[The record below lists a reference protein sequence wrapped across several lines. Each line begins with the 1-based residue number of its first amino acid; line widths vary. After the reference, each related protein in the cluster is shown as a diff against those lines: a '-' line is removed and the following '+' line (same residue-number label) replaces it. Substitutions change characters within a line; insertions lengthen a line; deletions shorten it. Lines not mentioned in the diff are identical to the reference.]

1 MATVNETIKAS
12 RIFLLDQNGGIT
24 EQTSASVTAETEAK
38 TGYKGTF
45 KEAHVIFDLASS
57 TNASRYKVQSIN
69 AAPSIKASAKDLT
82 YSSVPTRSPFLPDGA
97 AVAADFDVQ
106 KALEEFSTV
115 VQNTFQSISLS
126 GWTNLPYKRNESQL
140 DARLAFVVG
149 SSGNVWS
156 STDYTGKATA
166 SFAGV
171 GTTDA
176 PKVGVTWGDV
186 VPVISGRNIGNGA
199 FVNEKAATTF
209 SWNIAN
215 LFSENGTPINATT
228 VMKWREKDS
237 STVQTVNA
245 TNNSVTIP
253 ANTFSNGTYEW
264 AVLCTTEYGQSNTE
278 VWTEFTTTD
287 AVPLAPTINSPV
299 NSIVRVDETTRFSWA
314 ANNPNGTPQTKADL
328 QYSTDL
334 SSWTT
339 LATVTGADEFKDIA
353 SGTLPAGTLYW
364 RVRTYNTDNTA
375 GPWSEAA
382 EIIGKGTPSA
392 PIIVGLET
400 TPRASVTWQHGSQ
413 VGWRVVFTDSTG
425 KTFDSGDQY
434 GSAKTFR
441 SPGYLADGPALV
453 TVSVANADGE
463 WNSTTETF
471 DVSNVM
477 GSGIG
482 LSANQDTAGNVSLN
496 WSTGG
501 TFDAFF
507 VLRNGTPIAR
517 TTETSYTDRNANG
530 EAIYQIRGAIGSNY
544 TDSEPVTITIRT
556 KVATIRPLDGDPIA
570 LFIRRGVPAAF
581 SINRTASVAYQHF
594 AGVEYPSAF
603 DSGFRDLSFS
613 INVTVKNENVA
624 DVAALIGKLA
634 VLKDKTGLAIFA
646 VVDSVEQST
655 ARWSEIVIN
664 LTRVEYQEAVAYD

>member
-1 MATVNETIKAS
+1 MATVNETIKATKIS
-12 RIFLLDQNGGIT
+12 VFDSFTRQTTEETGETVTIRSTSQHPSQGSYQEALIAFELTQN
-24 EQTSASVTAETEAK
+24 Q
-38 TGYKGTF
+38 
-45 KEAHVIFDLASS
+45 H
-57 TNASRYKVQSIN
+57 ASRYKAVQVSF
-69 AAPSIKASAKDLT
+69 PRVFVLAKSLT
-82 YSSVPTRSPFLPDGA
+82 ASSVPTRSPFLPNGA
-97 AVAADFDVQ
+97 AVVAEQNSGYRDSFGTYLTDDFSGI
-106 KALEEFSTV
+106 STN
-115 VQNTFQSISLS
+115 QWIRFGFRYTFTPSF
-126 GWTNLPYKRNESQL
+126 WYT
-140 DARLAFVVG
+140 AG
-149 SSGNVWS
+149 SSGNIWS
-156 STDYTGKATA
+156 DTSYTGIVSV
-166 SFAGV
+166 SFAGLSSQN
-171 GTTDA
+171 A
-176 PKVGVTWGDV
+176 PEVDIEWRDV
-186 VPVISGRNIGNGA
+186 IPSITGRNIGNGA
-199 FVNEKAATTF
+199 FVNEKVAITF

-228 VMKWREKDS
+228 VMKWRVKGS

-264 AVLCTTEYGQSNTE
+264 AVLCTTQFGMSNTE
-278 VWTEFTTTD
+278 DWTEFSTTD

-299 NSIVRVDETTRFSWA
+299 NSIVRVDETTRFSWG

-382 EIIGKGTPSA
+382 EIIGKGTPPA
-392 PIIVGLET
+392 PIIAGLET

-425 KTFDSGDQY
+425 KTFDSGSKY
-434 GSAKTFR
+434 GSEKTFR
-441 SPGYLADGPALV
+441 SPGYLADGTASV
-453 TVSVANADGE
+453 TVYVANADGE

-471 DVSNVM
+471 DVLNVP
-477 GSGIG
+477 GDAIG
-482 LSANQDTAGNVSLN
+482 LSANQDAAGNVSLN

-501 TFDAFF
+501 TFDDFF

-530 EAIYQIRGAIGSNY
+530 EAIYQIRGAIGSSY

-581 SINRTASVAYQHF
+581 SINRSASVAYQHF

-634 VLKDKTGLAIFA
+634 ILKDKTGLAIFA

-664 LTRVEYQEAVAYD
+664 LTRVEYKEAVAYD

>member
-1 MATVNETIKAS
+1 MATVNETIKATKITLHDYTTGRS
-12 RIFLLDQNGGIT
+12 EDQTGASVSVLTSAKSGGYSGESNEAFFSFKSPQSANANRYVIQSYRSGVRIF
-24 EQTSASVTAETEAK
+24 VTAK
-38 TGYKGTF
+38 
-45 KEAHVIFDLASS
+45 S
-57 TNASRYKVQSIN
+57 
-69 AAPSIKASAKDLT
+69 LT
-82 YSSVPTRSPFLPDGA
+82 ITSVPTRSPLFPDGA
-97 AVAADFDVQ
+97 VAAADLVRGAYPWFADNLRNDFA
-106 KALEEFSTV
+106 ALSVNAWKELGF
-115 VQNTFQSISLS
+115 QNYEPV
-126 GWTNLPYKRNESQL
+126 G
-140 DARLAFVVG
+140 LAVG
-149 SSGNVWS
+149 SSGNRFA
-156 STDYTGKATA
+156 STIYDGTA
-166 SFAGV
+166 SMTFAGIASQN
-171 GTTDA
+171 A
-176 PKVGVTWGDV
+176 PEIDVTWGDV

-228 VMKWREKDS
+228 VMKWREKGS

-382 EIIGKGTPSA
+382 EIIGKGTPPA

-425 KTFDSGDQY
+425 KTFDSGDRY

-441 SPGYLADGPALV
+441 APGYLADGPASV

-471 DVSNVM
+471 DVSNVP
-477 GSGIG
+477 GDAIG
-482 LSANQDTAGNVSLN
+482 LSANQDAAGNVLLN

-530 EAIYQIRGAIGSNY
+530 EVIYQIRGASGSNY
-544 TDSEPVTITIRT
+544 TDSDPVTITIRT

-634 VLKDKTGLAIFA
+634 VLKDKTGFAIFA
-646 VVDSVEQST
+646 VVDSVEQNT

-664 LTRVEYQEAVAYD
+664 LTCVEYQEAVAYD